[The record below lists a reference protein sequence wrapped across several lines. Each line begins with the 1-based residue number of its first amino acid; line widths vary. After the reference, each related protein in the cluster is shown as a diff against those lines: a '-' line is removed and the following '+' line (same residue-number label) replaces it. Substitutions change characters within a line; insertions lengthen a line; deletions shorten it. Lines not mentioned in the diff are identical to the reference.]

1 MSFQQGLSGLNTAA
15 RHLEVIGNN
24 VANAS
29 VVGYKVQEMHFAD
42 VFANSLAGVGT
53 GQFGIGV
60 KVGSV
65 AQAFNQGTIS
75 VTDNPLDIA
84 INGKGFYR
92 LDENGAV
99 SYARNGQ
106 FHIDKDGYIVN
117 DQRLKLTGYGV
128 DAAGTI
134 VPSAPIPLRI
144 SNADLPPVATSSF
157 DVGLNLNSNHS
168 AIASTITFDPSD
180 TDSFNDQTSAT
191 VYDTLGNAHIFSMYF
206 RKTAANSWEMYGTV
220 DSGSPSSV
228 TFGTSTAGSPI
239 SLTFD
244 EEGALDPF
252 TPVSVSFPVTTG
264 ATSPMSFTFDPLGT
278 TQFAGNFSVNSMV
291 QDGVG
296 PGRLAALNISEE
308 GVIMGRYTNGRN
320 RNLAQLVLADFRNPQ
335 GLKPLGN
342 NQWEETADSGLPL
355 VGVPNSGPLGVVQSG
370 AVEDS
375 TVDLTAELV
384 DMITAQRIYQANAQ
398 TIKTQDQ
405 VLQTLVNLR

>member
-1 MSFQQGLSGLNTAA
+1 MSFQQGLSGLNTAS

-29 VVGYKVQEMHFAD
+29 VVGFKVQEAHFSD
-42 VFANSLAGVGT
+42 VFATSLAGVGT

-75 VTDNPLDIA
+75 ITDNPLDVA
-84 INGKGFYR
+84 INGKGFFR
-92 LDENGAV
+92 LDENGATTYTR
-99 SYARNGQ
+99 SGQ
-106 FHIDKDGYIVN
+106 FRFDKDGYIVN
-117 DQRLKLTGYGV
+117 DQKLKLTGYGV
-128 DAAGTI
+128 DASGNI
-134 VPSAPIPLRI
+134 VPSSPVPIQI
-144 SNADLPPVATSSF
+144 SNADLPPTTSTTF
-157 DVGLNLNSNHS
+157 DMGVNLNSS
-168 AIASTITFDPSD
+168 DTVPTVATFDPADS
-180 TDSFNDQTSAT
+180 DSFNWTTSAT
-191 VYDTLGNAHIFSMYF
+191 VYDSLGNSHVLSMF
-206 RKTAANSWEMYGTV
+206 FKKTAANSWTMYGTAN
-220 DSGSPSSV
+220 GGPYTAV
-228 TFGTSTAGSPI
+228 TFGPPASGNSVPL
-239 SLTFD
+239 SFNSS
-244 EEGALDPF
+244 GALTGF
-252 TPVSVSFPVTTG
+252 TPLTVSFPVTTG
-264 ATSPMSFTFDPLGT
+264 ATSPLVFDFDATGS
-278 TQFAGNFSVNSMV
+278 TQFGSTFSVNTLT
-291 QDGVG
+291 QDGIG
-296 PGRLAALNISEE
+296 AGRLAGLSISEE
-308 GVIMGRYTNGRN
+308 GILQGRYTNGRT

-355 VGVPNSGPLGVVQSG
+355 VGTPNSGSLGVVQSG